1 MHFGTDNPTRLKNLT
16 GPKLI
21 FWADESADSKS
32 ILSYSS
38 GLHFSFF
45 QNRPDRGALINM
57 SENVFAKV
65 QNKKG
70 RQWYMP
76 DIISPLLGSNHHYRV
91 IFKIA
96 PYN

>member
-1 MHFGTDNPTRLKNLT
+1 MILHFGTDNPTRLKNLT

-45 QNRPDRGALINM
+45 QNRPDRGALICLKM
-57 SENVFAKV
+57 YSQKFK
-65 QNKKG
+65 
-70 RQWYMP
+70 
-76 DIISPLLGSNHHYRV
+76 LLGVVQTISFGLRPNH
-91 IFKIA
+91 
-96 PYN
+96 